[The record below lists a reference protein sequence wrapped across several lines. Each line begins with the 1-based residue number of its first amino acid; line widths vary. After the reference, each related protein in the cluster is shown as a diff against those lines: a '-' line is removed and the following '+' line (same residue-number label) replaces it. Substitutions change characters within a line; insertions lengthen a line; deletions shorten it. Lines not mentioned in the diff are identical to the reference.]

1 MPHALS
7 NPDFRAGLFSL
18 SSNRILSGRFRSS
31 LRCSSGL
38 VRDQPLPLKPRGCS
52 ALTAASTL
60 VFRGVVHTKVNAVV
74 LFCFIDKKIFQHVLP
89 VCWGERFFA
98 DSALNQAAQ
107 KLGIR
112 THTNKLV
119 ACCASWA
126 HEIGSFSHDGP

>member
-1 MPHALS
+1 MVLGVVVANCSGTISGECALGGI
-7 NPDFRAGLFSL
+7 RL
-18 SSNRILSGRFRSS
+18 RRSS
-31 LRCSSGL
+31 LFRCSSGL

-98 DSALNQAAQ
+98 DSAMNQAAR

-119 ACCASWA
+119 A
-126 HEIGSFSHDGP
+126 